1 MPRSSPRTVPPTE
14 GSFWKRLFLFN
25 GRATVSPQPVEV
37 TSEAPE
43 TACILEAFGYSDKGC
58 VRPNNE
64 DYFRIEPHIGFY
76 AVADGMGGA
85 EAGEYASRLA
95 VDVVA
100 EHVVS
105 AETRDAQLL
114 LAAMEKAN
122 RRVVQAAEES
132 PDLAGMGT
140 TLLVGLAKGK
150 EICITSV
157 GDSRVYVLS
166 ITGLRR
172 ISQDQSWMEAV
183 GRLLGLDEES
193 LKQHPMRHVLTMAI
207 GHGTPLA
214 VNHYLVRLEPSD
226 TLLMCTDGLH
236 GVVDERE
243 IERILRINGPGPLE
257 TQCRSLI
264 DAALA
269 AGGPDNISVVLVRLK
284 SDRQKENFESKAN

>member
-1 MPRSSPRTVPPTE
+1 MPQSSPPSVPASE

-25 GRATVSPQPVEV
+25 GRSNAARPPAGVS
-37 TSEAPE
+37 SELPE
-43 TACILEAFGYSDKGC
+43 NGCILEAFGYSHKGC

-105 AETRDAQLL
+105 AEHRDAQLL

-122 RRVVQAAEES
+122 RRVVQAAQEC
-132 PDLAGMGT
+132 PDLEGMGT

-157 GDSRVYVLS
+157 GDSRVYLQDP
-166 ITGLRR
+166 TGLRR
-172 ISQDQSWMEAV
+172 ITQDQSWMEAV
-183 GRLLGLDEES
+183 GRLLGLDEQS

-207 GHGTPLA
+207 GHGTPLT
-214 VNHYLVRLEPSD
+214 VNHYAIRLEHSD

-236 GVVDERE
+236 GVVDEVE
-243 IERILRINGPGPLE
+243 IERILRNTGNAPLE
-257 TQCRSLI
+257 TKCRNLI

-284 SDRQKENFESKAN
+284 SDKEGALRGNG